1 MKKRFFVTELK
12 RNAYYLP
19 VAVISALA
27 LTVLVMALSY
37 VYYTNGPMTQ
47 KDRKYIIGVVGNVDE
62 KYLDYGIGMME
73 KADTSGSIFTY
84 RSLNSEK
91 EAVRLRGQGKID
103 AYIVV
108 PDGWMSSVVT
118 GRNDKKIKVVTAD
131 GQKGMTSI
139 LVDRILD
146 TASTL
151 FTDSQSAVF
160 STQEVLQR
168 LNYKNTDELRDKY
181 NIEIFLLAERRSRL
195 SRLKQYGEI
204 NGLSLPQSVAVGAL
218 LFTLLL
224 MGITNTPLFVRRND
238 TLLRMIS
245 AKGAEPSVQVMLSY
259 LAYLAHYVVILAAVT
274 AALVIPVSFFRRIP
288 AGIFFVLI
296 PVAVLFTSFQFFL
309 FEITSG
315 VVNSMLIQFTVAVVM
330 SYVSGY
336 FYMENF
342 FPPVI
347 RTIGKILPTGA
358 AFTAAAD
365 TVTEGFTE
373 PLDVLILFIYA
384 AFFVVQAMVVRT
396 VRIKGRY
403 HEND

>member
-1 MKKRFFVTELK
+1 MKKRFFGTELK

-47 KDRKYIIGVVGNVDE
+47 KNRKYIIGVVGNVDE

-108 PDGWMSSVVT
+108 PDGWMSSVVN

-168 LNYKNTDELRDKY
+168 LNYKNTDELRDKF

-259 LAYLAHYVVILAAVT
+259 LAYLAHYMVILAAVT
-274 AALVIPVSFFRRIP
+274 AALAIPVSFFRKIP

-315 VVNSMLIQFTVAVVM
+315 VVNSMLLQFTVAVVM

-358 AFTAAAD
+358 AFTAAAN

-384 AFFVVQAMVVRT
+384 AFFVVLAMVVRT